1 MTDYLEILKDDYI
14 KMKNKSGKE
23 ITLYRLRA
31 KENIETKIGTT
42 LATKGRLG
50 GYIESENPDCKI
62 DNDPI
67 IWIDKNSKIYGFV
80 HIKNN
85 TLIKDSEIN
94 GDRGDEIEI
103 KDSIILNCDIIS
115 EDDLIIKNSRLE
127 NLNIDSDIDF
137 RDIHLKIP
145 KELKDLYTL
154 PYNNDK
160 IVNIKLDGIE
170 VRGFNMKEKGT
181 GENHLFLNI
190 IIAGYIKY
198 NGRYNDSK
206 FEDFI
211 EKINVK
217 NQKMKRKLS
226 AIVEFVDNYINI
238 K

>member
-1 MTDYLEILKDDYI
+1 MNKYLEILKDDYI

-23 ITLYRLRA
+23 IILYRLRA
-31 KENIETKIGTT
+31 KEDIETKIGTT

-67 IWIDKNSKIYGFV
+67 IWIDKNSKIYGNV
-80 HIKNN
+80 HIKKN

-94 GDRGDEIEI
+94 GDGDNEIEI
-103 KDSIILNCDIIS
+103 KDSILINCNIIS
-115 EDDLIIKNSRLE
+115 EDDLIIEDSRLE

-137 RDIHLKIP
+137 RKIRFKFP
-145 KELKDLYTL
+145 EELKDSYLL
-154 PYNNDK
+154 HYNNDK

-170 VRGFNMKEKGT
+170 VRGFNMKEKES
-181 GENHLFLNI
+181 ENECLFLNI
-190 IIAGYIKY
+190 LINGFFKY
-198 NGRYNDSK
+198 YGRYNDSK

-211 EKINVK
+211 EKINEK
-217 NQKMKRKLS
+217 NNKTNRKLS
-226 AIVEFVDNYINI
+226 TIVEFINNYMNI